1 MNPPPTL
8 PPRDGSAV
16 RYSLHAPREHPPP
29 PPPRGC
35 RNLSS
40 SLRAIPRRRRSP
52 LPDQRPRCR
61 SSSLRTSSRVPARCR
76 TPPQPALAGAVVV
89 PPSAGLAP
97 RTAPEEAKVVPRR
110 RRRTPLRPTPIATEV
125 VSPFLRS
132 LARDCPP
139 RRRGGMPFL

>member
-8 PPRDGSAV
+8 PPRDGFAV
-16 RYSLHAPREHPPP
+16 RYSLHAPREHSPGVAIS
-29 PPPRGC
+29 PPRSV
-35 RNLSS
+35 RFPAAAAVHYRTSAL
-40 SLRAIPRRRRSP
+40 AAAPP
-52 LPDQRPRCR
+52 
-61 SSSLRTSSRVPARCR
+61 LRTSSRVPARRR

-110 RRRTPLRPTPIATEV
+110 RRRTPLRPTPIVTEV

-132 LARDCPP
+132 LARDCPR